1 MANNF
6 NSNITRPL
14 ARVFLDAVDRKRV
27 LSKAVNTQLFQG
39 RFTPA
44 SGSTVDVKRPHQ
56 YRALETSGGDIS
68 LSTKNDIISGKASAT
83 VQNMITIPLEWD
95 IYDEALNMDQLEEM
109 IAPAAAEA
117 VTRME
122 TNLGSFMYKNAGL
135 SYGAPGTAIDA
146 WTDVAGAGA
155 LMQATGVPMDDVYY
169 VMNPFVN
176 IALSSAQNG
185 LNASDQ
191 LVRTAWE
198 QAQISSNFGGLKAMS
213 SAMLPTYTSGT
224 ASDRAGTLSA
234 TPTATYVS
242 VKDTMTQSLAVTA
255 FSAGAT
261 ITAGEIVEITG
272 KFRVN
277 LATRE
282 VVLDAAGAAV
292 KWRATVT
299 STVTLDSAGAG
310 TIVVTGPA
318 VFESN
323 GQYNTVN
330 AALAS
335 GDVIT
340 VLGSAS
346 TVYQPSMFFHKNAF
360 SVATVKLPKLYST
373 DTIATTF
380 DGISVRVSKY
390 ADGDANKN
398 MVRFDLLPAFA
409 CLNPLF
415 AGKGFGV

>member
-6 NSNITRPL
+6 SSNITRPL

-27 LSKAVNTQLFQG
+27 LTKAVNTQLFQG

-44 SGSTVDVKRPHQ
+44 SGATVDIKRPHQ
-56 YRALETSGGDIS
+56 YRALETSTGDIS
-68 LSTKNDIISGKASAT
+68 LATKNDIIAGKASAT

-122 TNLGSFMYKNAGL
+122 TNFGSFMYKNAGL
-135 SYGAPGTAIDA
+135 SYGAVGTAIDA
-146 WTDVAGAGA
+146 WSDVAGAGA
-155 LMQATGVPMDDVYY
+155 LMMATGVPMDEAYY
-169 VMNPFVN
+169 VMNPFTN
-176 IALSSAQNG
+176 IALASAQTG
-185 LNASDQ
+185 LGASDN
-191 LVRTAWE
+191 LVRNAWE
-198 QAQISSNFGGLKAMS
+198 QAQISGNFGGLKALS
-213 SAMLPTYTSGT
+213 SAMLPTYTSGN
-224 ASDRAGTLSA
+224 ASDRAGTLSG
-234 TPTATYVS
+234 TPTATYAS
-242 VKDTMTQSLAVTA
+242 CKDTMTQSLAVAGFTG
-255 FSAGAT
+255 GAT
-261 ITAGEIVEITG
+261 ITAGEIVEVTG
-272 KFRVN
+272 RFRVN
-277 LATRE
+277 IATRE
-282 VVLDAAGAAV
+282 VVLDSTGAAV

-299 STVTLDSAGAG
+299 STVTLSTAGAG

-318 VFESN
+318 IYEAD

-330 AALAS
+330 SALTS

-340 VLGSAS
+340 VLGAAS

-373 DTIATTF
+373 DTVATTF